1 MAGKA
6 GGDGAQLRYCR
17 GLCCKKEKLE
27 FLGTVA
33 VGRGWGG
40 GVSVGIRGLAV
51 EIVNPQDSGPH
62 FR

>member
-6 GGDGAQLRYCR
+6 GGDGARLRYCR

-33 VGRGWGG
+33 VGRGGG
-40 GVSVGIRGLAV
+40 EVSVGIRGLAV
-51 EIVNPQDSGPH
+51 EIVNPQNSGPH